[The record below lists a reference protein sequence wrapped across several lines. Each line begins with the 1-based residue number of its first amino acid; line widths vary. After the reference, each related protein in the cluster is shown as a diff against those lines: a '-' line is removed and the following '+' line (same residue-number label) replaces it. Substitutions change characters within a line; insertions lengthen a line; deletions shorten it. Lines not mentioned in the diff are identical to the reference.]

1 LLSGFV
7 RYQVAFEEAGELV
20 KSRRVYIERGY
31 AYVPKSDII
40 SIIVG
45 AFRAQLSAAL
55 TATSKALPSLEEDT
69 RLLPMLTNLS
79 KQYLGS
85 DYGNTG
91 NKAVVAVT
99 AAAVHQLAPESF
111 PLCMRHSHNHLME
124 NHHLKHGARM
134 QYGLFLKVCRT
145 IISMIYWGFMFRA
158 PTWLKIFGLFTL

>member
-1 LLSGFV
+1 M

-145 IISMIYWGFMFRA
+145 IMSMINWGFMFRA